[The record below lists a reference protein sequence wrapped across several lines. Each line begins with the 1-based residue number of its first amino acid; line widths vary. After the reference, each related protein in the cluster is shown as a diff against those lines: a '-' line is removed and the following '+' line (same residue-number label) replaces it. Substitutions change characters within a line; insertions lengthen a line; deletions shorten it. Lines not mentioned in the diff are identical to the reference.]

1 MFVLVQKTS
10 RWDNGMRPATDEVI
24 LRASRPEC
32 EAEMA
37 SWISAGQKGLSIKP
51 SPLTAIEVSLAK
63 RKALLETFA

>member
-1 MFVLVQKTS
+1 MFALIQKTS
-10 RWDNGMRPATDEVI
+10 RWDNGMRPATEII

-37 SWISAGQKGLSIKP
+37 RWVAAGQKGLSIKP
-51 SPLTAIEVSLAK
+51 SPLTALEASLAK

>member
-10 RWDNGMRPATDEVI
+10 RWDNGMRPATDVI

-32 EAEMA
+32 EAMMA
-37 SWISAGQKGLSIKP
+37 SWVAAGQKGLRIKP
-51 SPLTAIEVSLAK
+51 SPLTALEISLAK